1 MLAGFVDEHPDI
13 AEQAGDF
20 MKERSLSDSEAD
32 IRFMM
37 SHFSDTAE
45 APSISSG
52 RL

>member
-1 MLAGFVDEHPDI
+1 
-13 AEQAGDF
+13 
-20 MKERSLSDSEAD
+20 MKERNLNDSEAD

-37 SHFSDTAE
+37 NHFADTAE